1 MIIPTQYSDDCGY
14 IIISKNKQ
22 VKEYKKAIIPIQ
34 LKKRGLVCN
43 DTKTEEYRVE
53 RKGEELFKKCKY
65 LGSYLDTTEDIK
77 QRKFLALNSMK
88 KLYKIWEDR
97 HLSLKYKKRIFES
110 MVKPIFL
117 YNSQLWGTN
126 KTINGQ
132 INAFQRRL
140 LRIVLNIK

>member
-1 MIIPTQYSDDCGY
+1 MQLY
-14 IIISKNKQ
+14 KNWRIK
-22 VKEYKKAIIPIQ
+22 
-34 LKKRGLVCN
+34 
-43 DTKTEEYRVE
+43 VE
-53 RKGEELFKKCKY
+53 RKAEELFKKCKY

-77 QRKFLALNSMK
+77 QRKILALNSIK

-126 KTINGQ
+126 KNNKWTD
-132 INAFQRRL
+132 
-140 LRIVLNIK
+140 